1 MITSPSYQ
9 VVTGSDGYYQQALA
23 LEAPLSVKQY
33 QAMANSDKY
42 SAPRCNPDDIDK
54 HYWSQLIKTTPLY
67 GAEVDGTLFDDQC
80 NIWNLSKLKSILNL
94 VDEDYAMVS
103 NTSKY
108 FRVSSKYCLFS
119 SFLSSSFSSILISI
133 FIFFYQSLGGITT
146 PYLYF
151 GMWRSTFAWHT
162 EDMDLYSINYLHF
175 GAPKTWFAVPPCH
188 ARDLE
193 RLAAQNFRNSSED
206 CAAFLRHR
214 NFIIHPDV
222 LRKNSIPVHK
232 IMQNPNEFIV
242 TFPLGYHFGYNNDF
256 NCAEATNF
264 AMPRWVDYGKRA
276 SRCTCR

>member
-67 GAEVDGTLFDDQC
+67 AAEVDGTLFDDQC

-108 FRVSSKYCLFS
+108 FSLESFFKILTFLVFSVLFIFINIDKYFHF
-119 SFLSSSFSSILISI
+119 FLSVSRWHNHSI
-133 FIFFYQSLGGITT
+133 F
-146 PYLYF
+146 
-151 GMWRSTFAWHT
+151 
-162 EDMDLYSINYLHF
+162 
-175 GAPKTWFAVPPCH
+175 
-188 ARDLE
+188 
-193 RLAAQNFRNSSED
+193 
-206 CAAFLRHR
+206 
-214 NFIIHPDV
+214 V
-222 LRKNSIPVHK
+222 LRNVAIHVC
-232 IMQNPNEFIV
+232 MA
-242 TFPLGYHFGYNNDF
+242 Y
-256 NCAEATNF
+256 
-264 AMPRWVDYGKRA
+264 RRYG
-276 SRCTCR
+276 SL